1 MKILVA
7 VDGSASSQAAVAS
20 VAERPWPTGSEIKML
35 AVAELHIVPTTE
47 FGMLPA
53 SYYEAEAEAAN
64 MLAQAAVKAAMEVVQ
79 QHKTTGLNVTT
90 VTKTGF
96 AKSVILDEAEK
107 WGADLI
113 VLGSHGY
120 KGLQRFFLGSVSQ
133 AVATHAPCS
142 VEIVR
147 MKK

>member
-1 MKILVA
+1 MKVLVA

-20 VAERPWPTGSEIKML
+20 VAARPWPAGSEIKIL
-35 AVAELHIVPTTE
+35 AVAELHIIPTQE
-47 FGMLPA
+47 FGMLPP
-53 SYYEAEAEAAN
+53 SYYDRMADAAHT
-64 MLAQAAVKAAMEVVQ
+64 LAQSAVKAAMEIVQ
-79 QHKTTGLNVTT
+79 QHKTSGLNVTT
-90 VTKTGF
+90 ETKPGF

-120 KGLQRFFLGSVSQ
+120 KGLQRFLLGSVSQ

>member
-1 MKILVA
+1 MKILLA

-20 VAERPWPTGSEIKML
+20 VAARPWPTGSEIKIL
-35 AVAELHIVPTTE
+35 AVAELHIIPTQE
-47 FGMLPA
+47 FGMLPP
-53 SYYEAEAEAAN
+53 SYYDSAADAAHT
-64 MLAQAAVKAAMEVVQ
+64 LAQAAIKAAWEVIQ
-79 QHKTTGLNVTT
+79 QRTTTGLTVTT
-90 VTKTGF
+90 DIKTGF

-107 WGADLI
+107 WGADLV

-120 KGLQRFFLGSVSQ
+120 KGLQRFLLGSISQ

-147 MKK
+147 VKK